1 MSPHPHTPSVHVRCW
16 PKPLGMP
23 CCFFGLPR
31 TQGCS
36 AHRCLPLQVPAPSNQ
51 PLGWLADGAHA
62 VGGCGLAPSHLLLL
76 LASWPARPRCWLR
89 LWHFAGADPRLSARV
104 LRSAPPF
111 VRACWCWWLGV
122 GLLSEGSDG
131 VQGSVGEQL
140 EMCFGQIA
148 GAAGAHAGTGVAAC
162 GVAVCMGLVAESR
175 TWRGQRY
182 EVMHPGG
189 LEVAGS
195 QGSRESRG
203 EGLGRCAESRGGLVG
218 QTQLSCPHRQVQL
231 CYHFLSSPPLAQVLL
246 KRLLKGTVGGW
257 LMEGAAERGCW
268 SSVCCGAGVVRGVFG
283 LKDCRGLRGLTTAE
297 LAMLLTH
304 AGCMTEVRVAW
315 RFLAR

>member
-1 MSPHPHTPSVHVRCW
+1 M
-16 PKPLGMP
+16 
-23 CCFFGLPR
+23 
-31 TQGCS
+31 Q
-36 AHRCLPLQVPAPSNQ
+36 
-51 PLGWLADGAHA
+51 
-62 VGGCGLAPSHLLLL
+62 
-76 LASWPARPRCWLR
+76 
-89 LWHFAGADPRLSARV
+89 
-104 LRSAPPF
+104 
-111 VRACWCWWLGV
+111 
-122 GLLSEGSDG
+122 
-131 VQGSVGEQL
+131 
-140 EMCFGQIA
+140 
-148 GAAGAHAGTGVAAC
+148 
-162 GVAVCMGLVAESR
+162 
-175 TWRGQRY
+175 
-182 EVMHPGG
+182 
-189 LEVAGS
+189 

-304 AGCMTEVRVAW
+304 AGCKREAAGLEVAQRRMGTPVELLLFWLAVVCGCRGLLLLRLAAKFACRAVSPAADPWPAASNPALSVTSVFVALHHHDLPRW
-315 RFLAR
+315 PLLSLA